1 MERDESVL
9 IVGAGPVGLITA
21 LGLAQRG
28 LAVTVVEAEPHIID
42 SPRAMVY
49 HWTVLEHLDRLG
61 ILREAEEQ
69 GFRKQDYAYLVHETG
84 EWIPF
89 DLELLADDTD
99 YPYNVHLGQHELAAI
114 ALRHLERIPGTQV
127 LFDARLTGLTQ
138 DGSGVTA
145 TVATPGGERELRAA
159 WAVGADGARSAVRGL
174 LDLGF
179 EGFTW
184 PERFVATNVFYDFE
198 AHGYPRSVL
207 QIDPVHGAIIAKIDN
222 RNLWRVT
229 YSESASL
236 PEETVE
242 DRVGAAYRTLLPGDE
257 GWTLDRITPYK
268 MHQRSA
274 ETYRVGR
281 VLLAGDAAHATNPTG
296 GLGLTS
302 GLFDSFALQDVLA
315 AVAVDGASDAVLDA
329 WAAERREIFT
339 EIASPQASENKRV
352 IYSEPDPERRRQD
365 VERLRA
371 GVADRDALRDGCTSR
386 AGSRAGRRRRRGAER
401 GGGERRRRGGPTR
414 VRTAHRGRTRPGSK
428 AGPRREFPVGRCGED
443 RYAPAPQPSRAV
455 ASEWLATGPPP
466 W

>member
-1 MERDESVL
+1 MERDEGVL
-9 IVGAGPVGLITA
+9 IAGAGPVGLITA

-69 GFRKQDYAYLVHETG
+69 GFRKQDYAYFVPETG

-89 DLELLADDTD
+89 DLELLAEDTD

-114 ALRHLERIPGTQV
+114 ALRHLEQIPGSQV
-127 LFDARLTGLTQ
+127 LFGARLTALEQ
-138 DGSGVTA
+138 DGRGITA
-145 TVATPGGERELRAA
+145 TVRTAEGERELRAA
-159 WAVGADGARSAVRGL
+159 WAIGADGARSTVRGL
-174 LDLGF
+174 AGLGF

-236 PEETVE
+236 PEETVQ
-242 DRVGAAYRTLLPGDE
+242 DRLAENYAALLPGGDE
-257 GWTLDRITPYK
+257 WTLDRITPYK

-274 ETYRVGR
+274 EAYRVGR

-302 GLFDSFALQDVLA
+302 GMFDSFALQDALA
-315 AVAVDGASDAVLDA
+315 AVAVDGASDAILDE
-329 WAAERREIFT
+329 WADERRRIFT
-339 EIASPQASENKRV
+339 EIASPQATENKRL
-352 IYSEPDPERRRQD
+352 IYSEADPDRRRRD
-365 VERLRA
+365 IEALKA
-371 GVADRDALRDGCTSR
+371 GVADRETLRARLHFTRRLESR
-386 AGSRAGRRRRRGAER
+386 ATAATRG
-401 GGGERRRRGGPTR
+401 
-414 VRTAHRGRTRPGSK
+414 
-428 AGPRREFPVGRCGED
+428 
-443 RYAPAPQPSRAV
+443 
-455 ASEWLATGPPP
+455 
-466 W
+466 

>member
-1 MERDESVL
+1 MERDEGVL
-9 IVGAGPVGLITA
+9 IAGAGPVGLITA

-69 GFRKQDYAYLVHETG
+69 GFRKQDYAYFVYETG

-89 DLELLADDTD
+89 GLEILAEDTD

-127 LFDARLTGLTQ
+127 LFGARLTALEQ
-138 DGSGVTA
+138 DAAGVTA
-145 TVATPGGERELRAA
+145 TVATKDGERQLRAA
-159 WAVGADGARSAVRGL
+159 WAVGADGARSTVRGL
-174 LDLGF
+174 LGLDF
-179 EGFTW
+179 AGFTW

-207 QIDPVHGAIIAKIDN
+207 QIDPVHGAIIAKIDT

-229 YSESASL
+229 YSESAEL
-236 PEETVE
+236 PEETAA
-242 DRVGAAYRTLLPGDE
+242 DRLADHYAALLPGDDPWE
-257 GWTLDRITPYK
+257 LDRLTPYK

-274 ETYRVGR
+274 DRYRDGR

-302 GLFDSFALQDVLA
+302 GLLDAEVLHPALTAVVRGEASEDVLDRYA
-315 AVAVDGASDAVLDA
+315 D
-329 WAAERREIFT
+329 ERRKVFLEV
-339 EIASPQASENKRV
+339 ASPQASELKRLV
-352 IYSEPDPERRRQD
+352 YHSADPERLEAD
-365 VERLRA
+365 LA
-371 GVADRDALRDGCTSR
+371 GL
-386 AGSRAGRRRRRGAER
+386 
-401 GGGERRRRGGPTR
+401 
-414 VRTAHRGRTRPGSK
+414 
-428 AGPRREFPVGRCGED
+428 
-443 RYAPAPQPSRAV
+443 RAV
-455 ASEWLATGPPP
+455 AADPELRRGSQLALRNLRTPQL
-466 W
+466 

>member
-1 MERDESVL
+1 MERDEGVL
-9 IVGAGPVGLITA
+9 IAGAGPVGLITA

-61 ILREAEEQ
+61 ILREAEER

-127 LFDARLTGLTQ
+127 LFDARLTDLTQ
-138 DGSGVTA
+138 DAGGVTA

-159 WAVGADGARSAVRGL
+159 WAVGADGARSTVRGL
-174 LDLGF
+174 LGRGF

-242 DRVGAAYRTLLPGDE
+242 DRVADAYRTLLPGDE

-274 ETYRVGR
+274 ESYRAGR

-302 GLFDSFALQDVLA
+302 GLFDSFALQDGLA
-315 AVAVDGASDAVLDA
+315 AVAVDGASDEMLDA
-329 WAAERREIFT
+329 WAAERRQIFT

-352 IYSEPDPERRRQD
+352 IYSEADPERRRQD

-371 GVADRDALRDGCTSR
+371 GVADRDVLRERLHFTRRLESR
-386 AGSRAGRRRRRGAER
+386 ATAATRG
-401 GGGERRRRGGPTR
+401 
-414 VRTAHRGRTRPGSK
+414 
-428 AGPRREFPVGRCGED
+428 
-443 RYAPAPQPSRAV
+443 
-455 ASEWLATGPPP
+455 
-466 W
+466 

>member
-1 MERDESVL
+1 MERDEGVL

-61 ILREAEEQ
+61 ILSEAEEQ
-69 GFRKQDYAYLVHETG
+69 GFRKQDYAYFVVETG
-84 EWIPF
+84 EWIRF
-89 DLELLADDTD
+89 DLDLLADDTD

-127 LFDARLTGLTQ
+127 LFDAPLTALRQ
-138 DGSGVTA
+138 DAAGVTA
-145 TVATPGGERELRAA
+145 TVQAPEGPRDLRAA
-159 WAVGADGARSAVRGL
+159 WAIGADGARSTVRGL

-179 EGFTW
+179 DGFTW

-207 QIDPVHGAIIAKIDN
+207 QIDPVRGAIIAKIDN
-222 RNLWRVT
+222 RGLWRVT

-236 PEETVE
+236 PEETVQ
-242 DRVGAAYRTLLPGDE
+242 DRLAEHYAALLPGDE
-257 GWTLDRITPYK
+257 EWTLDRLTPYK

-274 ETYRVGR
+274 TTYRSGR

-302 GLFDSFALQDVLA
+302 GMFDSFALQDALA
-315 AVAVDGASDAVLDA
+315 AVAVDGADDAILDE
-329 WAAERREIFT
+329 WAAERRSIFT
-339 EIASPQASENKRV
+339 EIASPQASENKRL
-352 IYSEPDPERRRQD
+352 IYSEPDPQRRRAD
-365 VERLRA
+365 IERLRA
-371 GVADRDALRDGCTSR
+371 GVADRETLRERLHFTRRLESR
-386 AGSRAGRRRRRGAER
+386 ATAATRGS
-401 GGGERRRRGGPTR
+401 
-414 VRTAHRGRTRPGSK
+414 
-428 AGPRREFPVGRCGED
+428 
-443 RYAPAPQPSRAV
+443 
-455 ASEWLATGPPP
+455 
-466 W
+466 

>member
-1 MERDESVL
+1 MERDEGVL
-9 IVGAGPVGLITA
+9 IAGAGPVGLITA

-242 DRVGAAYRTLLPGDE
+242 DRVADAYRTLLPGDE

-302 GLFDSFALQDVLA
+302 GMFDSFALQDALA
-315 AVAVDGASDAVLDA
+315 AVAVDGASDGGARRVGGRAPGDLHRDRVTA
-329 WAAERREIFT
+329 GERE
-339 EIASPQASENKRV
+339 QAR
-352 IYSEPDPERRRQD
+352 DLQ
-365 VERLRA
+365 RA
-371 GVADRDALRDGCTSR
+371 GPGAPPPGRR
-386 AGSRAGRRRRRGAER
+386 AAAGRR
-401 GGGERRRRGGPTR
+401 
-414 VRTAHRGRTRPGSK
+414 GR
-428 AGPRREFPVGRCGED
+428 PRRAARPAALHAPAREPGDGGD
-443 RYAPAPQPSRAV
+443 AGLSGAAPAPPPGRADARPDCPPRAV
-455 ASEWLATGPPP
+455 RPAWRARGR
-466 W
+466 

>member
-1 MERDESVL
+1 MERDEGVL
-9 IVGAGPVGLITA
+9 IAGAGPVGLITA

-114 ALRHLERIPGTQV
+114 ALRHLEQIPGTQV
-127 LFDARLTGLTQ
+127 LFDARLTELTQ
-138 DGSGVTA
+138 DAGGVTA

-159 WAVGADGARSAVRGL
+159 WAVGADGARSTVRNL
-174 LDLGF
+174 LELGF

-198 AHGYPRSVL
+198 AHDYPRSVL

-242 DRVGAAYRTLLPGDE
+242 DRVADAYRTLLPGDE
-257 GWTLDRITPYK
+257 DWTLDRITPYK

-274 ETYRVGR
+274 ETYRSGR

-302 GLFDSFALQDVLA
+302 GMFDSFALQDALA
-315 AVAVDGASDAVLDA
+315 AVAVDGASDGVLDA
-329 WAAERREIFT
+329 WAAERRQIFT

-352 IYSEPDPERRRQD
+352 IYSEADPARRRQD

-371 GVADRDALRDGCTSR
+371 GVADRDALRERLHFTRRLESR
-386 AGSRAGRRRRRGAER
+386 ATAATRG
-401 GGGERRRRGGPTR
+401 
-414 VRTAHRGRTRPGSK
+414 
-428 AGPRREFPVGRCGED
+428 
-443 RYAPAPQPSRAV
+443 
-455 ASEWLATGPPP
+455 
-466 W
+466 

>member
-1 MERDESVL
+1 MERDEGVL

-371 GVADRDALRDGCTSR
+371 GVADRDALRERLHFTRRLESR
-386 AGSRAGRRRRRGAER
+386 ATAATRG
-401 GGGERRRRGGPTR
+401 
-414 VRTAHRGRTRPGSK
+414 
-428 AGPRREFPVGRCGED
+428 
-443 RYAPAPQPSRAV
+443 
-455 ASEWLATGPPP
+455 
-466 W
+466 